1 MRRCL
6 LNVQAMISH
15 AEIDCRDTIIHA
27 LNGRKLKYAF
37 ISWSTKSG
45 VLIFAKKIYLVLDV
59 AHMYVATAHCKYG
72 PTIII

>member
-37 ISWSTKSG
+37 IFLVNQILG
-45 VLIFAKKIYLVLDV
+45 ANLPKKI
-59 AHMYVATAHCKYG
+59 
-72 PTIII
+72 I